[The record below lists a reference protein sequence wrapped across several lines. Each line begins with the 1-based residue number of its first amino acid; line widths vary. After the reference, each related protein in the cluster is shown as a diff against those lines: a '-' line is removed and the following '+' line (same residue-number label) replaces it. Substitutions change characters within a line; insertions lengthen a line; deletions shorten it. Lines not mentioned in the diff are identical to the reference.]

1 MDFEIINFGTEIMNI
16 KIVYCKWNLCWHVY
30 LLFHVP
36 IVVVYVKLWICKFIL
51 RFKKI
56 QNYLTYF
63 NPMWNYQNFRNNG
76 NVSLSNI
83 PKYAQE

>member
-56 QNYLTYF
+56 T
-63 NPMWNYQNFRNNG
+63 
-76 NVSLSNI
+76 
-83 PKYAQE
+83 